1 MLLTESNISRSN
13 NLQFFPQPD
22 RKLKVKKSMAAIKTV
37 LGERKKQ
44 KIAAHLEKKAMEKQA
59 ELQQAEEENS
69 S

>member
-1 MLLTESNISRSN
+1 
-13 NLQFFPQPD
+13 
-22 RKLKVKKSMAAIKTV
+22 MAAIKTV